1 MIEPT
6 PFTDNTIP
14 PRRRRAAL
22 LPGVAL
28 CLWAGLAAAQRDPD
42 SPANMAPLAASAA
55 ASAALAAFG
64 MPPRRATP
72 GASLTEAPTPL
83 PASAASLPATVVPV
97 PPLVPPRAGA
107 PSVIDERWR
116 ESLDAFAATDRL
128 HAPVPGGVL
137 FVGSS
142 SIRMWNDLETQFQ
155 TAAVIKRGFG
165 GSRMSDCALYVA
177 NLVLPY
183 RPRLV
188 VVYAGDNDLAEG
200 RTPAE
205 VLASF
210 RSFVEQVR
218 AELPRT
224 RIAYLSIKPSPLR
237 ASLMPAIV
245 ETNALIERYVASVP
259 NLDFIDIYARM
270 LDDEG
275 KPRTDIFMAD
285 GLHMNPQGYAIWK
298 TVISSHLA
306 APAPP
311 AGVSPPLLSK

>member
-1 MIEPT
+1 MTDREPPT
-6 PFTDNTIP
+6 PPATP
-14 PRRRRAAL
+14 APSRRRLAAI
-22 LPGVAL
+22 PGLAL
-28 CLWAGLAAAQRDPD
+28 CLSSGLACAQRDPD
-42 SPANMAPLAASAA
+42 AA
-55 ASAALAAFG
+55 ASAPPAASSASATSG
-64 MPPRRATP
+64 LVAAPPRRATP
-72 GASLTEAPTPL
+72 GASLTESPTPL
-83 PASAASLPATVVPV
+83 PAGAASLPQTAVPI
-97 PPLVPPRAGA
+97 PPLVPPRPGA

-245 ETNALIERYVASVP
+245 ETNALIARYVASVP

-270 LDDEG
+270 LDEEG
-275 KPRTDIFMAD
+275 RPRTDIFMAD

-298 TVISSHLA
+298 TVISAHLA

-311 AGVSPPLLSK
+311 AGVAPPLLSK